1 MYKTSFPIFP
11 PNSALQTIRKNIIYF
26 LWLIDLLIWPLYIS
40 CHINFLF
47 YLALPFS
54 FGLVFFLF
62 HCCISHLL
70 SHFILFRIFFAHHI
84 LLKPTNSLTS
94 STSLY
99 AFIFLYFIFSFS
111 FSFLLCVKIR
121 SPKEQERSSIYW
133 RFEIFFLQLFIYFC
147 SSLFQLICSFFCAP
161 YLRRGWRFVLILF
174 LLKVEVHGFLLLLL
188 LPFFDTWNRSGLDW
202 G

>member
-99 AFIFLYFIFSFS
+99 ALSFYIYLFPFLFLFLSFYVSRFVHQKSKREAAFIGVL
-111 FSFLLCVKIR
+111 
-121 SPKEQERSSIYW
+121 
-133 RFEIFFLQLFIYFC
+133 RF
-147 SSLFQLICSFFCAP
+147 FFCNCL
-161 YLRRGWRFVLILF
+161 YTFVLLF
-174 LLKVEVHGFLLLLL
+174 FNLSVHSSVL
-188 LPFFDTWNRSGLDW
+188 RI
-202 G
+202 